1 MKKQRSIEDFQVWS
15 FFWSQSQ
22 LWRIKGP
29 QKPIPGSPSLT
40 SQVSSWCWPL
50 AALIPLCY
58 TPTCLNNNSTFPHQS
73 SQFNLELLARTFFLL
88 DSLTKCGLQKSV
100 ETMRWFSSFPD
111 LVFVSALQDPL
122 SLQTAFKLTAAL
134 SAWASLIQS
143 DTQECDLLFYL
154 PLKYSRGAQESQLS
168 QL

>member
-1 MKKQRSIEDFQVWS
+1 
-15 FFWSQSQ
+15 
-22 LWRIKGP
+22 
-29 QKPIPGSPSLT
+29 
-40 SQVSSWCWPL
+40 
-50 AALIPLCY
+50 
-58 TPTCLNNNSTFPHQS
+58 
-73 SQFNLELLARTFFLL
+73 
-88 DSLTKCGLQKSV
+88 
-100 ETMRWFSSFPD
+100 MRWFSSFPD